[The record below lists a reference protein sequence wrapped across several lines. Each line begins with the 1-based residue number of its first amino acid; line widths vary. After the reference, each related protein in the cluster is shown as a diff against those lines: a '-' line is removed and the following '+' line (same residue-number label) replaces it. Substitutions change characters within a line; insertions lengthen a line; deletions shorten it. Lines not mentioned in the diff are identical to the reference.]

1 MSTEVVKAQ
10 VLEANR
16 RFYEAF
22 ERLDLEAME
31 ACWEPSDRAAC
42 LHPGGPWLRGWEQV
56 AASWQA
62 ILANTSYIEF
72 EIAEPQVEVWDPVA
86 WVTCVERITSAGA
99 SGGRSTVAEVA
110 ATNLF
115 VLDGSGWRLLLHHAS
130 PIIRT
135 APMEGGAGA

>member
-1 MSTEVVKAQ
+1 VSTEVVIGQ

-16 RFYEAF
+16 RFYDAF
-22 ERLDLEAME
+22 ERLDLAAME
-31 ACWEPSDRAAC
+31 ACWDASDRAAC
-42 LHPGGPWLRGWEQV
+42 LHPGGPWLRGWESV

-72 EIAEPQVEVWDPVA
+72 EIAEPHVEVSDPIA

-99 SGGRSTVAEVA
+99 AGGGSTVAEVA

-115 VLDGSGWRLLLHHAS
+115 VLDASGWRLLLHHAS
-130 PIIRT
+130 PIIRS
-135 APMEGGAGA
+135 APMEAGGEA